1 MRGIGCFAGL
11 GKLRVC
17 RRVWAWLV
25 WLLLAACATP
35 GERIAQLAGEAGL
48 QQQIIEGEG
57 FRHVVLFRRDEAS
70 GRRLHVYLDHD
81 GRPWIGGARVAS
93 DPSPRVPLA
102 LALMVQDPADA
113 IYLGR
118 PCHFGAGGQAG
129 CHPLVWT
136 HARYGEAVV
145 ASMAAAISRWMA
157 RTGHAELVLIGY
169 SGGGTLA
176 TLLAAR
182 LPQTRGLISV
192 AANLDVDAWARLH
205 RYSPLAGSLDP
216 AAQDGLDSRVLQHHH
231 VGGRDRNV
239 PPELLT
245 RFVARQAAARVV
257 AHPDFDHICC
267 WVEAWPG
274 LLDLFNSFAP

>member
-35 GERIAQLAGEAGL
+35 GERVVQLAGEAGL
-48 QQQIIEGEG
+48 QQQVIDGEG
-57 FRHVVLFRRDEAS
+57 FRHVVLYRRDEAR
-70 GRRLHVYLDHD
+70 GRSLHVYIDHD
-81 GRPWIGGARVAS
+81 GRPWIGGTRVAS
-93 DPSPRVPLA
+93 DPSPREPLA
-102 LALMVQDPADA
+102 LALMVQDPGDA

-118 PCHFGAGGQAG
+118 PCHYGAGGPAG
-129 CHPLVWT
+129 CHPLSWT

-145 ASMAAAISRWMA
+145 GSMAAAINRWMA

-182 LPQTRGLISV
+182 LPQTTGLISV
-192 AANLDVDAWARLH
+192 AANLDVDTWARLH
-205 RYSPLAGSLDP
+205 QYSPLTGSLDP
-216 AAQDGLDSRVLQHHH
+216 AVQDGLDPRVLQHHH

-239 PPELLT
+239 PPELLK
-245 RFVARQAAARVV
+245 RFVARQAAAHVV
-257 AHPDFDHICC
+257 VHPEFDHACC

-274 LLDLFNSFAP
+274 LLGLFDSSTP